1 MIQRINGATELA
13 RLEQLLSRT
22 QMDSR
27 DVLDRVDEI
36 IDAVRR
42 RGDDALVEYSRR
54 FDGHDLEDLRV
65 TPEEFAEARRTID
78 PKLRQAIGRA
88 IANITA
94 FHRNQIDPGFTWR
107 QGEDILLGQRIR
119 PIDRVGIYIP
129 GGTASYPS
137 TVMMNVIPANLAGV
151 KEIVLVTPAGR
162 DGKIRASVLVAADLL
177 GVSRIYKIGGAQ
189 AVAALCYGTETIP
202 RVDKIVGPGNIYV
215 AMAKRKVAGLV
226 GIDMIAGPSEV
237 VIVADEA
244 ANPRYIAAD
253 LIAQAEHDVQA
264 AGIVITPSS
273 QLADAIEAELTLQL
287 NTLDRAAI
295 AAQALTGYGAII
307 LAKDLD
313 DAFTMADRLAP
324 EHLEILTR
332 DPFADAE
339 KVTHAGA
346 IFLGEYTPEPVGDY
360 YAGPNHT
367 LPTSRT
373 ARFSSALGV
382 YDFCKKTSL
391 IYYSKQALQ
400 NAADDIMTLA
410 TDEALTGHANSIRVR
425 LEERDV

>member
-94 FHRNQIDPGFTWR
+94 FHRNQIDPGFTWS

-151 KEIVLVTPAGR
+151 KEIILVTPAGR
-162 DGKIRASVLVAADLL
+162 DGRIRASVLVAADLL

>member
-202 RVDKIVGPGNIYV
+202 RVDKIAGPGNIYV